1 MWLNSDILVL
11 DTSAREDTVMYI
23 CILCELDENALLV
36 FCILGSGLA
45 SVAQVEWGSRI

>member
-1 MWLNSDILVL
+1 MWLDSDILVL

-36 FCILGSGLA
+36 FYSGFR
-45 SVAQVEWGSRI
+45 SRVGGTS